1 MDRLFD
7 LVKSD
12 LFWSIAGGF
21 ALGLAGISVIKPAS
35 AGNREELAKSVTVE
49 IPDYAP
55 ALPTTQK
62 NVRP

>member
-1 MDRLFD
+1 MNRLFD

-21 ALGLAGISVIKPAS
+21 ALGLAGLSVIKPAS

-55 ALPTTQK
+55 ALPVAQK
-62 NVRP
+62 STLP

>member
-1 MDRLFD
+1 MNRLFD

-35 AGNREELAKSVTVE
+35 AGSGEELAKSVTVE

-55 ALPTTQK
+55 NSQSTQ
-62 NVRP
+62 NNSRP

>member
-1 MDRLFD
+1 MNRLFD

-21 ALGLAGISVIKPAS
+21 ALGLAGISAIKPAS
-35 AGNREELAKSVTVE
+35 AGSGEELAKSVTVE

-55 ALPTTQK
+55 APQIALKSTHP
-62 NVRP
+62 